1 MNRFA
6 KGALAAALAAAFVNP
21 AQAFDL
27 NSFTN
32 SANKAVDQAQKDA
45 NDAANKTQSS
55 IDNATNKSQTAVNSA
70 SGNLAVAGDT
80 ASLVNTLSGKLGV
93 SNQQAAGGTA
103 ALFALAQSKMPSSEF
118 SGITNKVSGLSGLL
132 GSGGGSGSGSN
143 SSLTGT
149 ILNNVSSL
157 GGVKTAFSS
166 LGMSSGMIGEFTPI
180 ITQFLGTQGV
190 SGTVVNALQGLWTPA
205 G

>member
-6 KGALAAALAAAFVNP
+6 QGALVAALAAAFAGP

-27 NSFTN
+27 NSFTD

-45 NDAANKTQSS
+45 NAAAGKAQSS
-55 IDNATNKSQTAVNSA
+55 IDNATNQSQAAVNKA
-70 SGNLAVAGDT
+70 SGNWAVAGDT

-93 SNQQAAGGTA
+93 SDQQAAGGTA
-103 ALFALAQSKMPSSEF
+103 ALFALAQSKMPNSEF

-132 GSGGGSGSGSN
+132 GSDN
-143 SSLTGT
+143 SSNNAGLTGT
-149 ILNNVSSL
+149 ILNSVSSL

-166 LGMSSGMIGEFTPI
+166 LGMSPSLIGEFTPI

-190 SGTVVNALQGLWTPA
+190 SGTVVQALKGLWTPA

>member
-6 KGALAAALAAAFVNP
+6 KGTLVAALVAAFINP

-27 NSFTN
+27 NSFSNT
-32 SANKAVDQAQKDA
+32 AKKAVDQAQTDA
-45 NDAANKTQSS
+45 NNAASKAQSG
-55 IDNATNKSQTAVNSA
+55 IDNAANQSQAAVNGA
-70 SGNLAVAGDT
+70 SGNWTVAGDT
-80 ASLVNTLSGKLGV
+80 ASLVNNLSGKLGV

-103 ALFALAQSKMPSSEF
+103 ALFALAQSKMPNSEF
-118 SGITNKVSGLSGLL
+118 SGITSKVSGLSGLL
-132 GSGGGSGSGSN
+132 GGNSGSN
-143 SSLTGT
+143 GSGLTSSVLSG
-149 ILNNVSSL
+149 VSSL

-166 LGMSSGMIGEFTPI
+166 LGMNPGMIGAFTPI

-190 SGTVVNALQGLWTPA
+190 SATVVDALKGLWTPA